1 MVWINILFISL
12 LCVFVIDQSGFIRE
26 MENMLS
32 RWLGVSARIPKP
44 FSCSLCMAWWSSLI
58 YVLIAA
64 PSMANVMLCALFAW
78 LTPVFQ
84 GIMTLIRESILTL
97 IERNIL

>member
-1 MVWINILFISL
+1 MFISL
-12 LCVFVIDQSGFIRE
+12 LCVFVIDQSGFIGE
-26 MENMLS
+26 IEDLLS
-32 RWLGVSARIPKP
+32 RWLGVRARIPKP
-44 FSCSLCMAWWSSLI
+44 FSCSLCMSWWSSLI

-64 PSMANVMLCALFAW
+64 PSLPNVMLCALFAW

-84 GIMTLIRESILTL
+84 GIMTLIRESVLTL

>member
-1 MVWINILFISL
+1 MVWINILYISL
-12 LCVFVIDQSGFIRE
+12 LCVFVIDQSGIIDE
-26 MENMLS
+26 MESILS
-32 RWLGVSARIPKP
+32 RWLGVRARIPKP
-44 FSCSLCMAWWSSLI
+44 LSCSLCMAWWTSLI

-64 PSMANVMLCALFAW
+64 PSLGNVMLCALFAW

-84 GIMTLIRESILTL
+84 GVMTLIRESVLTL